1 MEKEDATIV
10 IGEGQAVNIL
20 DINARM
26 ISNFKELK
34 SKKRWK
40 RFYKKNNNNKE
51 KKKKNTF

>member
-1 MEKEDATIV
+1 MEKEDATTV
-10 IGEGQAVNIL
+10 IGEGQAANIL
-20 DINARM
+20 AINVRM
-26 ISNFKELK
+26 TSNFKELK